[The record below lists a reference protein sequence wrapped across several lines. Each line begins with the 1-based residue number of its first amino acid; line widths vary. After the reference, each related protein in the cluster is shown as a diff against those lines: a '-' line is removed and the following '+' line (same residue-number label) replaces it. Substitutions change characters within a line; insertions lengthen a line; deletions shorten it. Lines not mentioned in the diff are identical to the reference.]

1 MSLIN
6 LFVTARDAMARRR
19 QRQRA
24 YEELTAL
31 DDRSLADIGIHRSQ
45 IPALVE
51 GIHSVARREP
61 EPDAIVTAA
70 FGGGAGR
77 LATSGHRWLPPL

>member
-6 LFVTARDAMARRR
+6 LFHAAAAAMARRR
-19 QRQRA
+19 QRRRA
-24 YEELTAL
+24 YHELMAL

-51 GIHSVARREP
+51 GLEP
-61 EPDAIVTAA
+61 PAPAASLPDAVTASA
-70 FGGGAGR
+70 FGYGAPR
-77 LATSGHRWLPPL
+77 LASGQRWLPPV